1 MTGTIVR
8 TRPAPPPPKPPEP
21 RIREVCLTGSPGPR
35 YIHVAPDRK
44 S

>member
-8 TRPAPPPPKPPEP
+8 TRPAPRPPKPPEP
-21 RIREVCLTGSPGPR
+21 RIREVCLTGSPGRR
-35 YIHVAPDRK
+35 YVHLTSDRK